1 MARRYFNALEDK
13 IQKTRARIEMGI
25 ATVEE
30 IEWLR
35 KAEIMRQPKPKG
47 IINLN
52 LLLGEEE
59 RPKRRKRG
67 QKPAISIIQRYHHPY
82 SRRSTK

>member
-13 IQKTRARIEMGI
+13 IQKTRARVEMGI

-35 KAEIMRQPKPKG
+35 KAEVMRQPKPKG
-47 IINLN
+47 VINLN

-59 RPKRRKRG
+59 HPKRRKLG
-67 QKPAISIIQRYHHPY
+67 VAPVSAIQRYRHPY